1 MRQACKDRYSL
12 YGVNMSI
19 YEQYCNEIVDENG
32 RLKKIT
38 LDYPDNF
45 NFGYDVVDRIADETP
60 EKRALVWCN
69 VEGEEHVFS
78 FADIKR
84 YSNQMANVFR
94 SAGIGRGDRVLLI
107 LKRHYEYWFAAVALH
122 KLGAV
127 MIPATHMLTVR
138 DFVYR
143 IKSSGVKAIVCT
155 TQKKVPEK
163 ITAALNSA
171 GMTARLWCVQK
182 DIDGF
187 ENLTKAM
194 QGASE
199 DFERV
204 QTLATDPMMLYFTSG
219 TTGEPK
225 GVIHDHSY
233 PLAHI
238 VTAKYWQQ
246 AEEGGL
252 HFTVA
257 ETGWA
262 KASWGKIYG
271 QWLVGSAVMVYD
283 FDNFEPKQLTA
294 VINRYGVTS
303 FCAPPTVYRYLVR
316 KGIPDMPSLRHAS
329 TAGEMLAPEVFR
341 RFTERTGLPL
351 CEGYGQTETT
361 LLMANFRGYD
371 AVEGSMGTPSPF
383 YNIEL
388 RGKNGKP
395 VGVGEVGEVV
405 IIPEKEGRQS
415 GVFTAYLD
423 NEEQYRYV
431 WRDGVYHTGDAA
443 YMDENGRYWFHG
455 RFDDII
461 KTGGF
466 RVGPY
471 EVENVLMEHPAVVE
485 CSVIGVPDPLR
496 GQAIKAVVVPGA
508 GYDSSRELE
517 AEIKNFCNRKLAEYK
532 WIRHVEFV
540 KEMPKTISGKIQKT
554 VLRSQKQV
562 GYANNCRR
570 YGRR

>member
-1 MRQACKDRYSL
+1 
-12 YGVNMSI
+12 MSV
-19 YEQYCNEIVDENG
+19 YKQYCNEIVDESG

-38 LDYPDNF
+38 LKYPENF
-45 NFGYDVVDRIADETP
+45 NFGYDVVDKIADETP

-69 VEGEEHVFS
+69 VEGEEHTFS
-78 FADIKR
+78 FADIKK

-94 SAGIGRGDRVLLI
+94 SAGIGHGDRVMLI

-127 MIPATHMLTVR
+127 MIPATHMLTVS

-143 IKSSGVKAIVCT
+143 IKSSQVKAVVCT
-155 TQKKVPEK
+155 THNEVPEK
-163 ITAALNSA
+163 IIAALNEA
-171 GMTARLWCVQK
+171 EMTAKLWCVGQ
-182 DIDGF
+182 DADGF
-187 ENLTKAM
+187 ENLTTAM
-194 QGASE
+194 KFACDE
-199 DFERV
+199 FERV
-204 QTLATDPMMLYFTSG
+204 QTLVTDPMVLYFTSG
-219 TTGEPK
+219 TTGDPK
-225 GVIHDHSY
+225 GVIHEHSY

-238 VTAKYWQQ
+238 VTAKYWHQ
-246 AEEGGL
+246 AEDNGL

-271 QWLVGSAVMVYD
+271 QWLIGSAVMVYD

-316 KGIPDMPSLRHAS
+316 KGIPDMPTLKHAT

-341 RFTERTGLPL
+341 KFTERTGLQL

-361 LLMANFRGYD
+361 LLTANFKGYN

-383 YNIEL
+383 YNIEI
-388 RGKNGKP
+388 RGMNGQP
-395 VGVGEVGEVV
+395 VEVGEIGEVV
-405 IIPEKEGRQS
+405 IVPEEAGKQV

-423 NEEQYRYV
+423 NEEQNRYV

-471 EVENVLMEHPAVVE
+471 EVENVLMEHPSVVE
-485 CSVIGVPDPLR
+485 CSVIGVPDALR
-496 GQAIKAVVVPGA
+496 GQAIKAVIVLGV
-508 GYDSSRELE
+508 GYIPSLELE
-517 AEIKNFCNRKLAEYK
+517 LEIKSFCNQKLAEYK
-532 WIRHVEFV
+532 WIRMIEFV
-540 KEMPKTISGKIQKT
+540 TEMPKTISGKIQKT
-554 VLRSQKQV
+554 VLRSKK
-562 GYANNCRR
+562 
-570 YGRR
+570 

>member
-1 MRQACKDRYSL
+1 
-12 YGVNMSI
+12 MSV
-19 YEQYCNEIVDENG
+19 YQQYCNEIVDENG
-32 RLKKIT
+32 RLQKLT
-38 LDYPDNF
+38 LEYPDNF
-45 NFGYDVVDRIADETP
+45 NFGYDVVDKIADETP

-69 VEGEEHVFS
+69 VEGEEHIFS
-78 FADIKR
+78 FADIKK
-84 YSNQMANVFR
+84 YSNQMANVFQN
-94 SAGIGRGDRVLLI
+94 AGIGHGDRVMLI

-127 MIPATHMLTVR
+127 MIPATHMLTVS

-143 IKSSGVKAIVCT
+143 MKSSNAKAIVCT
-155 TQKKVPEK
+155 TQNEVPEK
-163 ITAALNSA
+163 ITAALKEAN
-171 GMTARLWCVQK
+171 MTAKLWCVQK
-182 DIDGF
+182 NTDGF
-187 ENLTKAM
+187 ENLTETMKE
-194 QGASE
+194 ASE
-199 DFERV
+199 RLERV
-204 QTLATDPMMLYFTSG
+204 QTKATDPMMLYFTSG
-219 TTGEPK
+219 TTGYPK
-225 GVIHDHSY
+225 GVIHEHSY

-238 VTAKYWQQ
+238 VTAKYWHQ
-246 AEEGGL
+246 AEDNGL

-262 KASWGKIYG
+262 KASWGTIYG

-283 FDNFEPKQLTA
+283 FDNFEPKQLTT

-316 KGIPDMPSLRHAS
+316 KGIPDMPSLRHAT

-341 RFTERTGLPL
+341 KFTERTGLQL

-361 LLMANFRGYD
+361 LLMANFKGYD

-395 VGVGEVGEVV
+395 VDTYEIGEVV
-405 IIPEKEGRQS
+405 IVPEKAGKQP

-485 CSVIGVPDPLR
+485 CSVIGVPDALR
-496 GQAIKAVVVPGA
+496 GQSIKAVIVLGA
-508 GYDSSRELE
+508 GYEPSQELE
-517 AEIKNFCNRKLAEYK
+517 LEIKNFCNQKLAEYK
-532 WIRHVEFV
+532 WIRIIEFV
-540 KEMPKTISGKIQKT
+540 TEMPKTISGKIQKT
-554 VLRSQKQV
+554 VLRNRNETV
-562 GYANNCRR
+562 
-570 YGRR
+570 

>member
-1 MRQACKDRYSL
+1 
-12 YGVNMSI
+12 MSV
-19 YEQYCNEIVDENG
+19 YQEYCHELTDEKGN
-32 RLKKIT
+32 LKKLT

-45 NFGYDVVDRIADETP
+45 NFGYDVVDKIADEEP

-69 VEGEEHVFS
+69 VEGEEHIFTFS
-78 FADIKR
+78 DIKK
-84 YSNQMANVFR
+84 YSNRMANVFR
-94 SAGIGRGDRVLLI
+94 ASGIGHGDRVMLI

-122 KLGAV
+122 KIGAV
-127 MIPATHMLTVR
+127 MIPATHMLTVS
-138 DFVYR
+138 DLVYR
-143 IKSSGVKAIVCT
+143 IKASKVKAIVCT
-155 TQKKVPEK
+155 SQNEVPEK
-163 ITAALNSA
+163 LVEALKESNTTAK
-171 GMTARLWCVQK
+171 LWCVQA

-187 ENLTKAM
+187 ENITSEMEKA
-194 QGASE
+194 SDE
-199 DFERV
+199 FDRIP
-204 QTLATDPMMLYFTSG
+204 TLATDPLMLYFTSG
-219 TTGEPK
+219 TTGYPK
-225 GVIHDHSY
+225 GVIHEHSY

-238 VTAKYWQQ
+238 ATAKYWQQ
-246 AEEGGL
+246 AEDNGL

-283 FDNFEPKQLTA
+283 FDNFDPKQLTTI
-294 VINRYGVTS
+294 INKYGVTS

-316 KGIPDMPSLRHAS
+316 KGIPDMPTLKHAS

-341 RFTERTGLPL
+341 KFTERTGLTL

-361 LLMANFRGYD
+361 LLLANFKAND
-371 AVEGSMGTPSPF
+371 AMEGSMGTPSPF

-395 VGVGEVGEVV
+395 VAMGEIGEVV
-405 IIPEKEGRQS
+405 IIPNENGKQP

-423 NEEQYRYV
+423 NEQQYNYV

-443 YMDENGRYWFHG
+443 YMDESGRYWFHG

-471 EVENVLMEHPAVVE
+471 EVENVLMEHKAVVE
-485 CSVIGVPDPLR
+485 CSVIGVPDALR
-496 GQAIKAVVVPGA
+496 GQAIKAIIVLGQ
-508 GYDSSRELE
+508 GYAPTKELE
-517 AEIKNFCNRKLAEYK
+517 FEIKEFCNQKLAEYK
-532 WIRHVEFV
+532 WIRIVEFV
-540 KEMPKTISGKIQKT
+540 EEMPKTISGKIQKN
-554 VLRSQKQV
+554 VQRNQD
-562 GYANNCRR
+562 
-570 YGRR
+570 

>member
-1 MRQACKDRYSL
+1 
-12 YGVNMSI
+12 MSV
-19 YEQYCNEIVDENG
+19 YKQYCNEIVDENG
-32 RLKKIT
+32 RLKRIT

-45 NFGYDVVDRIADETP
+45 NFGYDVVDAIADETP

-69 VEGEEHVFS
+69 VEGEEHTFS
-78 FADIKR
+78 FADVKT
-84 YSNQMANVFR
+84 YSNRMANVFR
-94 SAGIGRGDRVLLI
+94 SAGIGRGDRVMLV

-127 MIPATHMLTVR
+127 MIPATHMLTVG

-143 IKSSGVKAIVCT
+143 IKASKAKAIVCT
-155 TQKKVPEK
+155 TQNEVPEK
-163 ITAALNSA
+163 IIAALEKA
-171 GMTARLWCVQK
+171 EMTAKLWCVQR
-182 DIDGF
+182 DADGF
-187 ENLTKAM
+187 ENLTHAVES
-194 QGASE
+194 ASG
-199 DFERV
+199 DLGRM
-204 QTLATDPMMLYFTSG
+204 QTLASDPMMLYFTSG
-219 TTGEPK
+219 TTGYPK
-225 GVIHDHSY
+225 GVIHEHSY

-246 AEEGGL
+246 AEDNGL

-262 KASWGKIYG
+262 KASWGKMYG

-316 KGIPDMPSLRHAS
+316 KGIPDMPTLKHAT

-341 RFTERTGLPL
+341 TFTERTGLQL

-361 LLMANFRGYD
+361 LLTANFRGCD

-383 YNIEL
+383 YHIEL
-388 RGKNGKP
+388 RAKNGQP
-395 VGVGEVGEVV
+395 VDVGEIGEVV
-405 IIPEKEGRQS
+405 IVPEKTGKQP
-415 GVFTAYLD
+415 GVFSAYLD
-423 NEEQYRYV
+423 DEEQYRHV

-443 YMDENGRYWFHG
+443 YMDESGRYWFHG

-485 CSVIGVPDPLR
+485 CSVIGVPDSLR
-496 GQAIKAVVVPGA
+496 GQAIKAVIVLAA
-508 GYDSSRELE
+508 GYAPSLELE
-517 AEIKNFCNRKLAEYK
+517 LEVKNFCNQKLAEYK
-532 WIRHVEFV
+532 WIRLVEFV
-540 KEMPKTISGKIQKT
+540 TEMPKTISGKIQKV
-554 VLRSQKQV
+554 VLRNQE
-562 GYANNCRR
+562 
-570 YGRR
+570 

>member
-1 MRQACKDRYSL
+1 
-12 YGVNMSI
+12 MSV
-19 YEQYCNEIVDENG
+19 YQQYCNEIVDENG
-32 RLKKIT
+32 RLQKLT
-38 LDYPDNF
+38 LEYPDNF
-45 NFGYDVVDRIADETP
+45 NFGYDVVDKIADETP

-69 VEGEEHVFS
+69 VEGEEHIFS
-78 FADIKR
+78 FADIKK
-84 YSNQMANVFR
+84 YSNQMANVFQN
-94 SAGIGRGDRVLLI
+94 AGIGHGDRVMLI

-127 MIPATHMLTVR
+127 MIPATHMLTVS

-143 IKSSGVKAIVCT
+143 MKSSNAKAIVCT
-155 TQKKVPEK
+155 TQNEVPEK
-163 ITAALNSA
+163 ITAALKEAN
-171 GMTARLWCVQK
+171 MTAKLWCVQK
-182 DIDGF
+182 NTDGF
-187 ENLTKAM
+187 ENLTETMKE
-194 QGASE
+194 ASE
-199 DFERV
+199 RLERV
-204 QTLATDPMMLYFTSG
+204 QTKATDPMMLYFTSG
-219 TTGEPK
+219 TTGYPK
-225 GVIHDHSY
+225 GVIHEHSY

-238 VTAKYWQQ
+238 VTAKYWHQ
-246 AEEGGL
+246 AEDNGL

-271 QWLVGSAVMVYD
+271 QWLVGSAVMVSD
-283 FDNFEPKQLTA
+283 FDNFEPKQLTT

-316 KGIPDMPSLRHAS
+316 KGIPDMPSLRHAT

-341 RFTERTGLPL
+341 KFTERTGLQL

-361 LLMANFRGYD
+361 LLMANFKGYD

-395 VGVGEVGEVV
+395 VDTYEIGEVV
-405 IIPEKEGRQS
+405 IVPEKAGKQP

-485 CSVIGVPDPLR
+485 CSVIGVPDALR
-496 GQAIKAVVVPGA
+496 GQSIKAVIVLGA
-508 GYDSSRELE
+508 GYEPSQELE
-517 AEIKNFCNRKLAEYK
+517 LEIKNFCNQKLAEYK
-532 WIRHVEFV
+532 WIRIIEFV
-540 KEMPKTISGKIQKT
+540 TEMPKTISGKIQKT
-554 VLRSQKQV
+554 VLRNRNETV
-562 GYANNCRR
+562 
-570 YGRR
+570 

>member
-1 MRQACKDRYSL
+1 
-12 YGVNMSI
+12 MSI
-19 YEQYCNEIVDENG
+19 YKQYCNEIVDENG
-32 RLKKIT
+32 RLQKLT
-38 LDYPDNF
+38 LEYPDNF
-45 NFGYDVVDRIADETP
+45 NFGYDVVDKIADETP

-69 VEGEEHVFS
+69 VEGEEHIFS
-78 FADIKR
+78 FADIKK

-94 SAGIGRGDRVLLI
+94 SAGIGHGDRVILI

-127 MIPATHMLTVR
+127 MIPATHMLTVS

-143 IKSSGVKAIVCT
+143 IKSSKVKAIVCT
-155 TQKKVPEK
+155 TQNEVPEK
-163 ITAALNSA
+163 ITAALKEAN
-171 GMTARLWCVQK
+171 MTAKLWCVQK
-182 DIDGF
+182 DADGF
-187 ENLTKAM
+187 ENLTEAM
-194 QGASE
+194 REAPE
-199 DFERV
+199 KFERV

-219 TTGEPK
+219 TTGYPK
-225 GVIHDHSY
+225 GVIHEHSY

-238 VTAKYWQQ
+238 VTAKYWHQ
-246 AEEGGL
+246 AEDNGL

-316 KGIPDMPSLRHAS
+316 KGIPDMPSLKHAT

-341 RFTERTGLPL
+341 KFTERTGLQL

-361 LLMANFRGYD
+361 LLMANFKGYD

-395 VGVGEVGEVV
+395 VDTYEIGEVV
-405 IIPEKEGRQS
+405 IVPEKAGKQP
-415 GVFTAYLD
+415 GVFAAYLD
-423 NEEQYRYV
+423 NEEQYSYV

-485 CSVIGVPDPLR
+485 CSVIGVPDALR
-496 GQAIKAVVVPGA
+496 GQSIKAVIVLGA
-508 GYDSSRELE
+508 GYEPSQELE
-517 AEIKNFCNRKLAEYK
+517 LEIKNFCNQKLAEYK
-532 WIRHVEFV
+532 WIRIIEFV
-540 KEMPKTISGKIQKT
+540 IEMPKTISGKIQKT
-554 VLRSQKQV
+554 VLRSQNETV
-562 GYANNCRR
+562 
-570 YGRR
+570 

>member
-1 MRQACKDRYSL
+1 
-12 YGVNMSI
+12 MSI
-19 YEQYCNEIVDENG
+19 YKQYCNEIVDENG
-32 RLKKIT
+32 RLQKLT
-38 LDYPDNF
+38 LEYPDNF
-45 NFGYDVVDRIADETP
+45 NFGYDVVDKIADETP

-69 VEGEEHVFS
+69 VEGEEHIFS
-78 FADIKR
+78 FADIKK

-94 SAGIGRGDRVLLI
+94 SAGIGHGDRVILI

-127 MIPATHMLTVR
+127 MIPATHMLTVS

-143 IKSSGVKAIVCT
+143 IKSSKAKAIVCT
-155 TQKKVPEK
+155 TQNEVPEK
-163 ITAALNSA
+163 ITAALKEAN
-171 GMTARLWCVQK
+171 MTAKLWCVQK
-182 DIDGF
+182 DADGF
-187 ENLTKAM
+187 ENLTEAM
-194 QGASE
+194 REAPE
-199 DFERV
+199 KFERV

-219 TTGEPK
+219 TTGYPK
-225 GVIHDHSY
+225 GVIHEHSY

-238 VTAKYWQQ
+238 VTAKYWHQ
-246 AEEGGL
+246 AEDNGL

-316 KGIPDMPSLRHAS
+316 KGIPDMPSLKHAT

-341 RFTERTGLPL
+341 KFTERTGLQL

-361 LLMANFRGYD
+361 LLMANFKGYD

-395 VGVGEVGEVV
+395 VDTYEIGEVV
-405 IIPEKEGRQS
+405 IVPEKAGKQP
-415 GVFTAYLD
+415 GVFAAYLD
-423 NEEQYRYV
+423 NEEQYSYV

-485 CSVIGVPDPLR
+485 CSVIGVPDALR
-496 GQAIKAVVVPGA
+496 GQSIKAVIVLGA
-508 GYDSSRELE
+508 GYEPSQELE
-517 AEIKNFCNRKLAEYK
+517 LEIKNFCNQKLAEYK
-532 WIRHVEFV
+532 WIRIIEFV
-540 KEMPKTISGKIQKT
+540 TEMPKTISGKIQKT
-554 VLRSQKQV
+554 VLRSQNETV
-562 GYANNCRR
+562 
-570 YGRR
+570 